1 MSLNFNLFPHMNIF
15 LRVYKAIGPGYKL
28 LKFKFWSQGAWT
40 YIMAFMLLAAA

>member
-28 LKFKFWSQGAWT
+28 LKVQVLESGGLDLHHSYAT
-40 YIMAFMLLAAA
+40 Y